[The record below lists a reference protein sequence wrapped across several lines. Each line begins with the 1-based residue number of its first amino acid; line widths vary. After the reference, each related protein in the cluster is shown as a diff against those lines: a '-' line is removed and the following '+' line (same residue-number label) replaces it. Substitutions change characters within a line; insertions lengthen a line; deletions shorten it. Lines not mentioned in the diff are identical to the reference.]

1 MNCTRC
7 NRKKEIMM
15 HIWECSTVTNNL
27 VLFEQDIRGWLNDRI
42 KNNKNFKNPDELIKE
57 LYKYTV
63 TEIQLKDYH
72 TEKNTKYYRD
82 KGITTTRLTYIWDG
96 HGSLDDLMKGWIP
109 TDLIDKFKKYQKKEK

>member
-1 MNCTRC
+1 
-7 NRKKEIMM
+7 M

-27 VLFEQDIRGWLNDRI
+27 VLFEQDIREWLNDKI
-42 KNNKNFKNPDELIKE
+42 KNDENFKNPDDLIEE

-72 TEKNTKYYRD
+72 TEENTKYYRD
-82 KGITTTRLTYIWDG
+82 KGITTMRLTYIWDG

-109 TDLIDKFKKYQKKEK
+109 TDLIDKFKNTKKGKVKQL